1 MYFLIRTAFWLGLV
15 VLLLPTDPATQT
27 NQAEPVSAGEAI
39 GVVGATVQDL
49 AGFCARNP
57 ETCATGS
64 QAIRTFGD
72 KAEYGAR
79 MLYSYISEMNDTN
92 EAPVD
97 VRTVTTEAVTTK
109 AVTTDVVSP
118 ADLRG
123 TDTLT
128 AEDREPAWRGSID
141 G

>member
-1 MYFLIRTAFWLGLV
+1 MFFLIRTAFWLGLV
-15 VLLLPTDPATQT
+15 VMLLPTDPESQT
-27 NQAEPVSAGEAI
+27 NQIDPVSAGEAI

-57 ETCATGS
+57 ETCATGG
-64 QAIRTFGD
+64 QAIRTFGE

-79 MLYSYISEMNDTN
+79 MLYSYISEMNETSP
-92 EAPVD
+92 APVD
-97 VRTVTTEAVTTK
+97 VRAVTTEVIQ
-109 AVTTDVVSP
+109 P

-123 TDTLT
+123 SDTLT
-128 AEDREPAWRGSID
+128 SEDREPAWRGAIN